1 MDMIETILDMMFE
14 ARDKQGEEI
23 KYYLKPRN
31 TPYGEIAKKIQKI
44 GNKKI
49 ISLKTDSE
57 EISGYSYLFIYESL
71 LLYEGD
77 PEDLL
82 ALDNHITCYCY
93 DRFNKLSK
101 EDGINYN
108 FHWNKTTKKY
118 EVVKL
123 SEYEEGMVST
133 GDVNEANDEYNR
145 TEGFIKEFFT
155 EEYLTGPQLEFC
167 KAFLTYGANKGG
179 AIIDLDGNELYSK
192 QLAYCY
198 RRNIRSRLEEYYDS
212 ALLF

>member
-1 MDMIETILDMMFE
+1 MIDKVLAMMFE
-14 ARDKQGEEI
+14 VREEGG
-23 KYYLKPRN
+23 YNLKPRN
-31 TPYGEIAKKIQKI
+31 TPYGEIARKVMKI

-57 EISGYSYLFIYESL
+57 EIKGYCYLYIYESL
-71 LLYEGD
+71 LIYDGD
-77 PEDLL
+77 IEDI
-82 ALDNHITCYCY
+82 AAIDKHITCYCY

-108 FHWNKTTKKY
+108 FHWNKTTKQY
-118 EVVKL
+118 ELQKF
-123 SEYEEGMVST
+123 SEYEEGMVVSEIA
-133 GDVNEANDEYNR
+133 NEMSDTYNR
-145 TEGFIKEFFT
+145 SEGFIAEYFT
-155 EEYLTGPQLEFC
+155 EEYLTEAQLEFC

-179 AIIDLDGNELYSK
+179 AIIDLEGNELYSK

>member
-1 MDMIETILDMMFE
+1 MIETILDMMFE
-14 ARDKQGEEI
+14 VRDKQGEEV
-23 KYYLKPRN
+23 KYNLKPRN
-31 TPYGEIAKKIQKI
+31 TPYGEIAKKVQKI

-118 EVVKL
+118 ELIKF
-123 SEYEEGMVST
+123 SEYEEGIVS
-133 GDVNEANDEYNR
+133 VSNEGCNEYNR
-145 TEGFIKEFFT
+145 TEGFIKEYFT
-155 EEYLTGPQLEFC
+155 EEYLTEFQLKFC
-167 KAFLTYGANKGG
+167 KAYLTYGVNKGG
-179 AIIDLDGNELYSK
+179 AIIDLEGNELYSK

-198 RRNIRSRLEEYYDS
+198 RQNIRARLEEYYDS

>member
-14 ARDKQGEEI
+14 VRDKQGEEV
-23 KYYLKPRN
+23 KYNLKPRN
-31 TPYGEIAKKIQKI
+31 TPYGEIAKKVQKI

-101 EDGINYN
+101 EDSINYN

-118 EVVKL
+118 ELIKL

-133 GDVNEANDEYNR
+133 GEEANDEYNR
-145 TEGFIKEFFT
+145 TDGFIKEYFT
-155 EEYLTGPQLEFC
+155 EEYLTESQLEFC
-167 KAFLTYGANKGG
+167 KAYLTYGANKGG
-179 AIIDLDGNELYSK
+179 AIIDLEGNELYSK

-198 RRNIRSRLEEYYDS
+198 RRNIRARLEEYYDS